1 MWHGVH
7 YKVDASARESDVT
20 EEEGGNMTVSR
31 HVEDA
36 AGKLQ
41 VAARQIVL
49 AREGPDS
56 CENQRVWLEALTTHC
71 EALADIHTYNNESIH
86 EKLHELAGRMGLRKF
101 PSSP

>member
-1 MWHGVH
+1 
-7 YKVDASARESDVT
+7 
-20 EEEGGNMTVSR
+20 MTVSR
-31 HVEDA
+31 YVEEA
-36 AGKLQ
+36 AAKLQ
-41 VAARQIVL
+41 EAARQVAL

-56 CENQRVWLEALTTHC
+56 CENQRVWLEALTAYC